1 MISDVFS
8 LLESL
13 GFGYQTRAIHAQFS
27 SLLLSPQLFI
37 QRIDGHHE
45 VNKGLSCELI
55 LIDLTLDKKT

>member
-27 SLLLSPQLFI
+27 SPLLNPQLFI

-45 VNKGLSCELI
+45 INKGLSC
-55 LIDLTLDKKT
+55 